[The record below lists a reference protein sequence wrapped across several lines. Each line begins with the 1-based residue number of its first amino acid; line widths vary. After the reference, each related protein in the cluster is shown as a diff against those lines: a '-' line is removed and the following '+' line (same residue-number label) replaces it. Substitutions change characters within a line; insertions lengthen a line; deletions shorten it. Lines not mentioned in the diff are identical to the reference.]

1 MNLEPNKLP
10 LGRVRKVVTTTSLL
24 PPQIQPSYSSTY
36 LTKEKLLETL
46 KKQAHHQNN
55 FDQGNQTNR
64 SNNLNSKSK
73 SSSRMPSREHSQVKL
88 KNSES
93 HNNNLREKNS
103 SNIHQKVKEL
113 KDSKQKGFFASST
126 STSQAKRRESNEN
139 KNLNQMTKPV
149 ANLLMNSQKPP
160 KKLEKI
166 NPLTKLANKNKT
178 IEVNKHFSLTFFCF
192 FFVVLLRILQLLPKS
207 KRKKL
212 AASSKCYVT
221 KLPS

>member
-113 KDSKQKGFFASST
+113 TDSKQKGFFASST
-126 STSQAKRRESNEN
+126 STSQVKRRESNEN

-149 ANLLMNSQKPP
+149 ANSLMKSQKPP
-160 KKLEKI
+160 KKQEKI
-166 NPLTKLANKNKT
+166 NPSAKLAKKNKT
-178 IEVNKHFSLTFFCF
+178 IEV
-192 FFVVLLRILQLLPKS
+192 
-207 KRKKL
+207 
-212 AASSKCYVT
+212 KCEF
-221 KLPS
+221 